1 MLQPLTWRGHKG
13 ESGEEQAKA
22 FFNER
27 MSEQNTATKSGS
39 ADNLTLEASQLNTG
53 ILLDAIYVNMYRI

>member
-1 MLQPLTWRGHKG
+1 MLQPLTWRGHRRV
-13 ESGEEQAKA
+13 GEEQAKA